1 MFDAIVKIFGYL
13 QQIQSHTNQPLLFKY
28 YLCFTCNAT
37 SHQQEVS
44 KIDVTVCNASNSRGV
59 NRTTEVGTQIYK
71 MTRTGQLLQE
81 KHPRLTTNQNCAI
94 LWRRYSQFHCT
105 SPKIRACHPRENGLR
120 IWKKKI
126 SVNKHGSDAS
136 KNNTHTHIQGYQ
148 HVWR

>member
-28 YLCFTCNAT
+28 YLCFTCNIQIDATIAT

-94 LWRRYSQFHCT
+94 L
-105 SPKIRACHPRENGLR
+105 
-120 IWKKKI
+120 
-126 SVNKHGSDAS
+126 
-136 KNNTHTHIQGYQ
+136 
-148 HVWR
+148 